1 MDVRSA
7 RRGIVR
13 DRPWN
18 VGGGVGRGLAIE
30 ENRELGVIVKGL
42 TQVEV
47 KNPEEIFAIIARSKT
62 NRRTAEVG

>member
-1 MDVRSA
+1 M
-7 RRGIVR
+7 
-13 DRPWN
+13 
-18 VGGGVGRGLAIE
+18 GRGLAIE